1 MFFKPIS
8 WGIDL
13 GYEHFKE
20 ENDYLKIKPEIG
32 LSFGQNKEYIY
43 TMLSSNIYYKANE
56 QLASIGTNIG
66 FVTNRFKNFKIGL
79 NYSYDKYNK
88 NFENKQ
94 FEGFITY
101 KLNRNASLNLRYL
114 NDNLYEKQDILKV
127 GVSYYF

>member
-1 MFFKPIS
+1 
-8 WGIDL
+8 
-13 GYEHFKE
+13 
-20 ENDYLKIKPEIG
+20 
-32 LSFGQNKEYIY
+32 
-43 TMLSSNIYYKANE
+43 MLSSNIYYKANE